1 METIVIDA
9 PSVLG
14 LFPRGV
20 ETLPDALHA
29 QNLDERI
36 GAAARISLTPPP
48 FVPGKDP
55 STGINNSAALLDFAE
70 TLAGVIGPVLDGNG
84 FPLVLGGDCS
94 IVFGPL
100 LALASRGRSGL
111 LFLDGHADFAH
122 PAEEPSGEAASME
135 LGLATGRTPEGFGPI
150 GGFDPLIDDDRV
162 AVLGYRVH
170 DDGTDTN
177 RGTRVEDT
185 AITAIDLTELRRRG
199 LDRATA
205 DALDVVV
212 RSELDGFWIH
222 IDADVLDDAV
232 MPAVDYRKPDGLSW
246 EELTTIV
253 RTAIGTGRV
262 RGLELTIFNP
272 SLDPDGELAARLVEF
287 LGDAVTSMR

>member
-1 METIVIDA
+1 VETIVIDA

-20 ETLPDALHA
+20 EKLPEALHA
-29 QNLDERI
+29 QGLDEQI

-48 FVPGKDP
+48 YLPGPDP
-55 STGINNSAALLDFAE
+55 TGINNAQALLDFAE
-70 TLAGVIGPVLDGNG
+70 TLAGVFGPVLDGNG
-84 FPLVLGGDCS
+84 FPVVLGGDCS

-100 LALASRGRSGL
+100 LALARRGRSGL

-122 PAEEPSGEAASME
+122 PSEEPSGEAASME
-135 LGLATGRTPEGFGPI
+135 LGLATGRTPDGFGPI

-162 AVLGYRVH
+162 AVLGYRLH

-177 RGTRVEDT
+177 RGTNIEET
-185 AITAIDLTELRRRG
+185 AITAIDLAELRRRG
-199 LDRATA
+199 LDRAIA
-205 DALDVVV
+205 DALDVVG
-212 RSELDGFWIH
+212 RDDLDGFWIH
-222 IDADVLDDAV
+222 VDADVLDDAV

-253 RTAIGTGRV
+253 RTAIATGGA

-272 SLDPDGELAARLVEF
+272 KLDQDGTLAARLVEF
-287 LGDAVTSMR
+287 LADALTT

>member
-1 METIVIDA
+1 MEVFVIDA

-29 QNLDERI
+29 HGLVERV
-36 GAAARISLTPPP
+36 GAVGRTALIPPP
-48 FVPGKDP
+48 FVPGPDP
-55 STGINNSAALLDFAE
+55 TGVNNAGALVEFAE
-70 TLAGVIGPVLDGNG
+70 SLADTVGEVVDRGE

-100 LALASRGRSGL
+100 LALARRGSAGL

-122 PAEEPSGEAASME
+122 PDEEPSGEAASME
-135 LGLATGRTPEGFGPI
+135 LALATGRVPPGFPSV
-150 GGFDPLIDDDRV
+150 GGFDPLIEDGRV

-177 RGTRVEDT
+177 RGTHVEDT
-185 AITAIDLTELRRRG
+185 AITAIELAELRRRG
-199 LDRATA
+199 LDQAIA
-205 DALDVVV
+205 DALEVVA
-212 RSELDGFWIH
+212 RDDLDGFWIH
-222 IDADVLDDAV
+222 IDADVLDDAL
-232 MPAVDYRKPDGLSW
+232 MPAVDYRKPDGLTW
-246 EELTTIV
+246 EELTAIV
-253 RTAIGTGRV
+253 RTTVASGRA

-272 SLDPDGELAARLVEF
+272 KLDPDGQLAARLVAF
-287 LGDAVTSMR
+287 LGDALT